1 MEKILILHA
10 KAEAGKD
17 TCAKIMKEQYEA
29 IGKRVIIIAFADL
42 VRFLLT
48 KYYGITEFKTPEGRT
63 RIQNFATEKIR
74 GQDPSFWARHVAMFL
89 YFVKDDFD
97 IAIIPDWRFENEFM
111 YIYKTFGAD
120 IVRPILITRTDVC
133 SVDNMTEEQRSHVSE
148 TQLDSLQVSFYSAV
162 IHNDGTIAELTETI
176 QNLLLKI

>member
-17 TCAKIMKEQYEA
+17 TCAKILKEEYEA
-29 IGKRVIIIAFADL
+29 AGKRVIVIAFADL

-48 KYYGITEFKTPEGRT
+48 KYYSITEFKTPEGRT

-74 GQDPSFWARHVAMFL
+74 GQDMGFWARHVATFL
-89 YFVKDDFD
+89 YLVRDDFD
-97 IAIIPDWRFENEFM
+97 IAIIPDWRFENEFT
-111 YIYKTFGAD
+111 YIYKTFGKD
-120 IVRPILITRTDVC
+120 IVRPILITRTDVRH
-133 SVDNMTEEQRSHVSE
+133 VDNMTEEQRNHVSE
-148 TQLDSLQVSFYSAV
+148 TQLDFLPESFYSAV

-176 QNLLLKI
+176 QNLLPKI

>member
-17 TCAKIMKEQYEA
+17 TCAQIMKEQYEA
-29 IGKRVIIIAFADL
+29 AGKRVIVIAFADL

-74 GQDPSFWARHVAMFL
+74 GQDMTFWARHVAMFL
-89 YFVKDDFD
+89 YLVRDDFD
-97 IAIIPDWRFENEFM
+97 IAIIPDWRFENEFT
-111 YIYKTFGAD
+111 YIYKTFGESM
-120 IVRPILITRTDVC
+120 VRPILVMRTNVS

-148 TQLDSLQVSFYSAV
+148 TQLDSIPESFYSAI
-162 IHNDGTIAELTETI
+162 IHNNGTIAELTETI
-176 QNLLLKI
+176 QNLLPKI